1 MTYLTPERLESSTE
15 DAEELLRKI
24 LKQLNII
31 VNHLQLMTDEQLD
44 NVEEKD

>member
-1 MTYLTPERLESSTE
+1 MTYLTPERLESTGE
-15 DAEELLRKI
+15 DTEELLRKI